1 MVEQPINS
9 ENTVS
14 VMSISESNTVGV
26 DENSNLYKA
35 LDPDA
40 EVSFSITYYLL
51 WFFYLITICLVQN

>member
-1 MVEQPINS
+1 MLQLVEQPINA

-14 VMSISESNTVGV
+14 VMSISESSKAIQNVVGV

-40 EVSFSITYYLL
+40 EVNFLLIFIYYFLSI
-51 WFFYLITICLVQN
+51 